1 MQDFDTILK
10 QLLAD
15 PNGRALQYI
24 TGHRIVSW
32 RNVEMPTTRNLR
44 ADSVGRDEANAL
56 VQVECQTRN
65 DPKMAVRMLNYGAW
79 LLEDEG
85 VFPLQYVLYIGSGP
99 LTMPDAVSAERL
111 HYSYVLVDLRE
122 LDGEPLLASPDL
134 RDNIL
139 SVLMRLRDQRES
151 VRRIVARIAELDD
164 ADRRTAYKQLLTLA
178 GLRQLGATVK
188 EEGKK
193 MFVIEDYLEHDVFG
207 PLVRK
212 GLEQGREEG
221 RQEGRSQGRE
231 EGREEGRN
239 QGCEEGEHAAALQFL
254 RLIVERLG
262 PIPQPLM
269 ERYYTLSTAQIREE
283 SKRALAAASIDEL
296 L

>member
-15 PNGRALQYI
+15 PNGRALEYI

-32 RNVEMPTTRNLR
+32 RNVEMPATRNLR
-44 ADSVGRDEANAL
+44 ADSVGRDEASAL
-56 VQVECQTRN
+56 VQIECQTRN

-79 LLEDEG
+79 LVDDEG
-85 VFPLQYVLYIGSGP
+85 EFPFQYVLYIGSAP
-99 LTMPDAVSAERL
+99 VTMPDALRTRGVD
-111 HYSYVLVDLRE
+111 YSYVLVDVRE
-122 LDGEPLLASPDL
+122 LDGEPLLDSPDL

-139 SVLMRLRDQRES
+139 AVLMRLRDRRDA
-151 VRRIVARIAELDD
+151 VRRIVARIAELDE

-178 GLRQLGATVK
+178 GLRQLGTTVK

-207 PLVRK
+207 PLVRQ
-212 GLEQGREEG
+212 GLEQGIEEG
-221 RQEGRSQGRE
+221 IERGLKQGRA
-231 EGREEGRN
+231 EGREEGRV
-239 QGCEEGEHAAALQFL
+239 EGEHTAALGFL
-254 RLIVERLG
+254 CMIVERLG
-262 PIPQPLM
+262 PIPPVLM
-269 ERYYTLSTAQIREE
+269 HRYATLSTAQIREE
-283 SKRALAAASIDEL
+283 SKRALAATASDEL

>member
-44 ADSVGRDEANAL
+44 ADSVGRDEDSVL
-56 VQVECQTRN
+56 VQIECQTRN

-79 LLEDEG
+79 LLDDEG
-85 VFPLQYVLYIGSGP
+85 EFPLQYVLYIGSAP
-99 LTMPDAVSAERL
+99 LTMPNKLNIRGFD
-111 HYSYVLVDLRE
+111 YSFVLVDLRD
-122 LDGEPLLASPDL
+122 LDAEPLLASPDL

-139 SVLMRLRDQRES
+139 AVLMRLRDRRDA
-151 VRRIVARIAELDD
+151 VRRIVARIAELDE

-178 GLRQLGATVK
+178 GLRQLGTTVK
-188 EEGKK
+188 EEGKR

-207 PLVRK
+207 PLVRQGLEQ
-212 GLEQGREEG
+212 GLEQGREQGIEEG
-221 RQEGRSQGRE
+221 IERGLKQGREQGRE
-231 EGREEGRN
+231 EG
-239 QGCEEGEHAAALQFL
+239 EHLAALSFL
-254 RLIVERLG
+254 CMIVERLG
-262 PIPQPLM
+262 PIPPVLM
-269 ERYYTLSTAQIREE
+269 QRYSTLSTAQLREE
-283 SKRALAAASIDEL
+283 SKRALAATAIDDL